1 MHSFCIKS
9 LFKVSKIWEKN
20 TNLSVINKHTLL
32 VQLLHTNLIV
42 AIALNLCDFGSF
54 MSSLETLN

>member
-9 LFKVSKIWEKN
+9 LFKVSKIWKKN
-20 TNLSVINKHTLL
+20 TNVSIINKHTLF

-42 AIALNLCDFGSF
+42 AIALNFCDFGSF